1 VGTILDRRVSQLAAC
16 RQAKIP
22 FFRTLRKRSEATI
35 MFGLG
40 MQELVIVGIVAVL
53 LFGKRLPEVAR
64 SMGTSY
70 NEFRKGL
77 SDIQTSIDY
86 SDKPVGSSYD
96 AGTSSSAYSDYDESD
111 EPSAPK
117 FEPPTSEP
125 TATKEDLATSDGSKN
140 DMSDTA

>member
-1 VGTILDRRVSQLAAC
+1 
-16 RQAKIP
+16 
-22 FFRTLRKRSEATI
+22 

-40 MQELVIVGIVAVL
+40 MQELIIVGIVAVL

-64 SMGTSY
+64 SMGKSY

-77 SDIQTSIDY
+77 NDIQTSIDY

-96 AGTSSSAYSDYDESD
+96 AGTSSSSYGDYDESD

-125 TATKEDLATSDGSKN
+125 TATEEDLATTEEKSN
-140 DMSDTA
+140 DVS